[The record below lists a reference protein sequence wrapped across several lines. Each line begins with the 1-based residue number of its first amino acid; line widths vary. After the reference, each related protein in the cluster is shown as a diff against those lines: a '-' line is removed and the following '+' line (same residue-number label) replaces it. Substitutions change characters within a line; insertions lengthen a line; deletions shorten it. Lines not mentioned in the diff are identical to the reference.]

1 MKEIEKVSIGGYAFT
16 LEKDAAALVGKYLK
30 DLEAHYLGQPGGK
43 EIMEGIEER
52 MAELLLERCGKD
64 GVAMVSDIQGVI
76 DILGRPERIE
86 ADDPE
91 PEHTQPK
98 AARKLYRDLENK
110 RVAGVCAGLA
120 TYFNFDVV
128 MMRILFAAVTLILF
142 FSGARH
148 GVWSMFGFVAYAVLW
163 LAMPAART
171 AQERWAMK
179 GDSGTLEDIQ
189 RNVRNGVREIGDA
202 ARKGVREVGDAV
214 RGPKGSELGKIIL
227 LIIGVGLLLSGV
239 SGLASVSALGLLNN
253 NGVFSVPVDRLL
265 DELRLDWP
273 VFYDLLG
280 TPWVLVL
287 TIAAVILPLILLI
300 YLGIRFIF
308 GFKAPSWKPGLV
320 MLVLW
325 LVVLVVLAVLCFFGF
340 FSTEYIHI

>member
-16 LEKDAAALVGKYLK
+16 LEKDAATLVGKYLK

-64 GVAMVSDIQGVI
+64 GVAMVADIQGVI

-91 PEHTQPK
+91 PEQAQSK
-98 AARKLYRDLENK
+98 SGRKLYRDMENK
-110 RVAGVCAGLA
+110 RIAGVCAGLA

-128 MMRILFAAVTLILF
+128 LMRVLFAAVTLILF
-142 FSGARH
+142 FGGARH
-148 GVWSMFGFVAYAVLW
+148 GVWSTFGFIAYAVLW

-179 GDSGTLEDIQ
+179 GDNGTLEDIQ
-189 RNVRNGVREIGDA
+189 RNVRNGVREMGDV

-214 RGPKGSELGKIIL
+214 RGPKGAEFGKIIL
-227 LIIGVGLLLSGV
+227 LILGVGLLLSGV

-265 DELRLDWP
+265 DEIRMDWP
-273 VFYDLLG
+273 AFVDLLA
-280 TPWVLVL
+280 TPWVLIL
-287 TIAAVILPLILLI
+287 SITAVVLPLILLI

-320 MLVLW
+320 ILVLW
-325 LVVLVVLAVLCFFGF
+325 LVVLVVLAVLCIFGF
-340 FSTEYIHI
+340 FSTEYISI

>member
-1 MKEIEKVSIGGYAFT
+1 MKEIERVSIGGYAFA
-16 LEKDAAALVGKYLK
+16 LEKDAAALVAQYLK
-30 DLEAHYLGQPGGK
+30 DLEAHYLGQSGGK

-64 GVAMVSDIQGVI
+64 GVAMVADIRGII
-76 DILGRPERIE
+76 DVLGRPERIE

-91 PEHTQPK
+91 PGKPQVAPRK
-98 AARKLYRDLENK
+98 KLYRDLENK
-110 RVAGVCAGLA
+110 KIAGVCAGLGK
-120 TYFNFDVV
+120 YFDFDVAL
-128 MMRILFAAVTLILF
+128 MRILFAAVTLVIF
-142 FSGARH
+142 FTGARH
-148 GVWSMFGFVAYAVLW
+148 GVWSTFGFSAYGVLW

-179 GDSGTLEDIQ
+179 GDGGTLDDIQ
-189 RNVRNGVREIGDA
+189 RNVRSGIQEMGEA

-227 LIIGVGLLLSGV
+227 LILGVGLPLSGV

-253 NGVFSVPVDRLL
+253 NGVISVPVDRLL
-265 DELRLDWP
+265 DNLRVDWP
-273 VFYDLLG
+273 IFYDYLS

-287 TIAAVILPLILLI
+287 TVAAVVLPLILLI

-308 GFKAPSWKPGLV
+308 GIKAPSWKPGLV